1 MQMLQ
6 SKALAVCGALAAAA
20 FAAGVSPA
28 KDDIMFGTAQNA
40 ACTLASGPGFVCN
53 SANVTFSS
61 GGDTVVAHGSRG
73 ARGRGG
79 GSLTPTQ
86 KLIATNGFSKSGLGF
101 QPNNPAVRAPMPI
114 AKSSRRNPSR

>member
-28 KDDIMFGTAQNA
+28 KADIMFGTAQNA

-61 GGDTVVAHGSRG
+61 GGDTVVAHGFPGTPGPG
-73 ARGRGG
+73 AGT
-79 GSLTPTQ
+79 LNLTQ
-86 KLIATNGFSKSGLGF
+86 KLIATNGLSESGLG
-101 QPNNPAVRAPMPI
+101 V
-114 AKSSRRNPSR
+114 